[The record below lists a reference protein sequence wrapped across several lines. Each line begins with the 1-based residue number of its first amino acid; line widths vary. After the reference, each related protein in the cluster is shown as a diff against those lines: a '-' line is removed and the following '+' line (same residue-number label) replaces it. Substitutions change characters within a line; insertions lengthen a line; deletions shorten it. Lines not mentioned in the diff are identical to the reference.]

1 MKIGAHPRVVAVA
14 LGLLGPT
21 VLEVRDDE
29 EAPETVADW
38 SEIDPPSLDEQ
49 EAVAQAWALLER

>member
-1 MKIGAHPRVVAVA
+1 MVVAVA